1 LQDQWLHHIHAAR
14 PIHTVACL
22 PDLRRSR
29 AGPLTGVPR
38 SRDLGETLAEQGR
51 VVRLTTVG
59 RISGRPTSTSVGF
72 VEQPDGCLI
81 IAAGTEGADWA
92 RNLAAHPTVV
102 GAWGGREQRF
112 RAESLDGAD
121 FASAIRTLILRYGT
135 PAEGLGSGPAFRL
148 RPIPD
153 DSTTDRTTRTSTTP
167 AGGGPVD
174 SVPYTPEERR

>member
-1 LQDQWLHHIHAAR
+1 MPR
-14 PIHTVACL
+14 P
-22 PDLRRSR
+22 PDI
-29 AGPLTGVPR
+29 
-38 SRDLGETLAEQGR
+38 GETLAEQGS
-51 VVRLTTVG
+51 VVRLTTIC

-81 IAAGTEGADWA
+81 IAAGSEGADWA

-112 RAESLDGAD
+112 RAEPLDGAD

-148 RPIPD
+148 RPIAD
-153 DSTTDRTTRTSTTP
+153 DSATDPISLMPTTP
-167 AGGGPVD
+167 ARGGP
-174 SVPYTPEERR
+174 